1 MSAAPSLGL
10 AHFITQTDAVGLA
23 LFVTL
28 IGMSVLSWTV
38 LLHKAWRFW
47 LQGRHS
53 RAFLSH
59 FWRAPAIG
67 DVHVHLQAQGV
78 RDPFGELSWQ
88 ALQAQAHH
96 ARWSADS
103 LALAGTPQEYLTRTL
118 RKTLDE
124 VAARQESGLTL
135 LATVASTAPFVG
147 LFGTVWGVYHALAA
161 IGMSGSGSLDQVA
174 GPVGEALIM
183 TGVGLAV
190 AIPAVVGYNALS
202 RGNRQLAARLDAFA
216 FELFTFLSTGQA
228 LARRA

>member
-38 LLHKAWRFW
+38 LLYKAWRFW

-78 RDPFGELSWQ
+78 RDPFVMETS
-88 ALQAQAHH
+88 
-96 ARWSADS
+96 D
-103 LALAGTPQEYLTRTL
+103 
-118 RKTLDE
+118 D
-124 VAARQESGLTL
+124 
-135 LATVASTAPFVG
+135 TA
-147 LFGTVWGVYHALAA
+147 
-161 IGMSGSGSLDQVA
+161 
-174 GPVGEALIM
+174 
-183 TGVGLAV
+183 
-190 AIPAVVGYNALS
+190 
-202 RGNRQLAARLDAFA
+202 
-216 FELFTFLSTGQA
+216 
-228 LARRA
+228 